1 MVLRMLAQPWPV
13 SPRPCKKI
21 IEAET
26 EDHVRH
32 TCGFHCVGS
41 GSGSR
46 RAKMAHKN
54 KKNKKIHVLK
64 CLMFSYKGG
73 RLLL

>member
-26 EDHVRH
+26 EDHVRNK
-32 TCGFHCVGS
+32 CGFHCF

-46 RAKMAHKN
+46 RAKIDPQKY
-54 KKNKKIHVLK
+54 KKFHVFK
-64 CLMFSYKGG
+64 CLMFSFEGS

>member
-26 EDHVRH
+26 KEHVRH
-32 TCGFHCVGS
+32 RCGFHCFGS
-41 GSGSR
+41 GTGSR
-46 RAKMAHKN
+46 RAKMTDKNRRRKN
-54 KKNKKIHVLK
+54 KKFHVFR
-64 CLMFSYKGG
+64 CWMFSFEG
-73 RLLL
+73 